1 MGRLGFSMCVCVC
14 VCVCVCLGEKGVA
27 AKHRCKAT
35 PAAAHGQTA
44 RPLFPD
50 TLEHTATSV
59 ARTSIC
65 ESRLIC

>member
-1 MGRLGFSMCVCVC
+1 MDWGCM
-14 VCVCVCLGEKGVA
+14 CVCVCLGEEGVA

-35 PAAAHGQTA
+35 PAAVADGQTA
-44 RPLFPD
+44 GPLFPH

-59 ARTSIC
+59 ARTSTC